1 MKTYQIT
8 IKSHCE
14 APDYENECQAKSIKE
29 AAEIF
34 SERLSR
40 GYESWYP
47 EQIINHIEEL

>member
-14 APDYENECQAKSIKE
+14 APDYENECQANSREE
-29 AAEIF
+29 AARIF
-34 SERLSR
+34 SERLNK

-47 EQIINHIEEL
+47 EQIINQVEEV